1 MIGIIF
7 TECWADDNDVVKMII
22 ILVFNQLLNKV
33 GLSTPRLANEYACMR
48 FLNITR
54 HSFFYLMLVLSMDNI
69 VVYAGGEY
77 IKMNVLP
84 AYYSC
89 GNRTTKVKNEYCKMR
104 KPATS
109 VNPKFQDWCD
119 ESVLAYHGVQSVLQK
134 ERFTCDENGR
144 LPCQKI
150 PLIEDLLTIVN
161 ISHAQKKLP
170 TWFMRG
176 HKILQNEK
184 CLQIILKGW
193 HTLLG

>member
-89 GNRTTKVKNEYCKMR
+89 GNRTTKVKNE
-104 KPATS
+104 
-109 VNPKFQDWCD
+109 
-119 ESVLAYHGVQSVLQK
+119 
-134 ERFTCDENGR
+134 
-144 LPCQKI
+144 
-150 PLIEDLLTIVN
+150 
-161 ISHAQKKLP
+161 
-170 TWFMRG
+170 
-176 HKILQNEK
+176 
-184 CLQIILKGW
+184 
-193 HTLLG
+193 